1 MKLLNNMMNYTLEE
15 CLPTVFIEKN
25 GQSYTLHWASQND
38 FDASLVLEDNRDY
51 IEGFLD
57 GCYKVFSINY
67 SLPSRVWGHNAGCVA
82 GIPKE
87 VAEEL
92 EILIKELLQG
102 LVKARYAN
110 LAKKNGL
117 S

>member
-1 MKLLNNMMNYTLEE
+1 MNYTLED
-15 CLPTVFIEKN
+15 CLPIVFIEEN
-25 GQSYTLHWASQND
+25 EGVYSLHWSSNSD
-38 FDASLVLEDNRDY
+38 FSTSDVLDENRDY

-67 SLPSRVWGHNAGCVA
+67 SLPSRVWGHNSGSVSN
-82 GIPKE
+82 IPKE

-92 EILIKELLQG
+92 ETLIKELLQG
-102 LVKARYAN
+102 LVEARYNN
-110 LAKKNGL
+110 LSKGDAA

>member
-1 MKLLNNMMNYTLEE
+1 MIDYTLED
-15 CLPTVFIEKN
+15 CLPTVFVEKM
-25 GQSYTLHWASQND
+25 GEEYTLHWTANSD
-38 FDASLVLEDNRDY
+38 FDACLVLDDNRDY

-67 SLPSRVWGHNAGCVA
+67 TLPTRIWGHNSGCVA

-102 LVKARYAN
+102 LVKARYKN
-110 LAKKNGL
+110 LAKKN
-117 S
+117 SSS